1 MSTIPKAKRCHIADL
16 TVTPNDWDHHPAMEY
31 SHVNHCKF
39 SGLTGSTHIER
50 CELVNT
56 NLHSDGTAKS
66 RIERSVLKDCDVQ
79 HAEIERSDIHKSLL
93 DGVRIERSKLV
104 VATLSGPKLK
114 VERSV
119 LESCDI
125 KGKGKIERSN
135 VKESLLEDVRVEWSN
150 VKSSYVT
157 KSSLERAN
165 VEDCDVGD
173 CKIQRTNF
181 RGMYLRNGIWER
193 NDLVGRVDKTKEV
206 IIKHKDEMMIGES
219 DREKVRSFEI
229 ANGMAVWT
237 YEHHQPT
244 TTSSPEEPT
253 WNPDVKVMPPPT
265 LPEDTT
271 EQQSST
277 GILTPPSPTQSTAT
291 GILDDEIA
299 RAYIRDDYDGP
310 EIESLPPYDEI
321 IPRTIES

>member
-1 MSTIPKAKRCHIADL
+1 MSTTPKAKRCHIADL
-16 TVTPNDWDHHPAMEY
+16 TVTPDDWDHHPTMEY

-39 SGLTGSTHIER
+39 SGLTGSTRIER
-50 CELVNT
+50 CELTNT
-56 NLHSDGTAKS
+56 HLHSDGTGKS
-66 RIERSVLKDCDVQ
+66 HIERSVLKDCDVQ
-79 HAEIERSDIHKSLL
+79 HAQIERSEIHKSLL

-125 KGKGKIERSN
+125 KGMGKIERSN
-135 VKESLLEDVRVEWSN
+135 VKESLLEDARVEWGN
-150 VKSSYVT
+150 VRSSYVT
-157 KSSLERAN
+157 KSSVERSN

-206 IIKHKDEMMIGES
+206 VIKRKDEMEREES
-219 DREKVRSFEI
+219 DKDKVCNFEF
-229 ANGMAVWT
+229 ACGTVVWT
-237 YEHHQPT
+237 DEHHQPS
-244 TTSSPEEPT
+244 TTSGPEEPT
-253 WNPDVKVMPPPT
+253 WNPDVKVMP
-265 LPEDTT
+265 
-271 EQQSST
+271 
-277 GILTPPSPTQSTAT
+277 TPPSPTHSVAT

-299 RAYIRDDYDGP
+299 RSYIRDDYDGP

-321 IPRTIES
+321 NPRATVS